1 MEIPANPN
9 EALAAKTLPKPLR
22 QAIQA
27 TFGGGLIG
35 CALVGGTA
43 LAGYYAGHR
52 ESDDMDLFTADVV
65 AQAMT
70 VAAVKSL
77 AGIGVVFSD
86 ERNSPSYYHVL
97 ASLGGHSFS
106 IDVVLDANI
115 HRIGAFL
122 KTSDGVQLANLETLL
137 MMKIATLVGRCSEK
151 DLFDLKWLTEHYRNP
166 DVKEWIALGQKV
178 DGGANAESMLIS
190 LSGANLRI
198 EGCGFAAKFGV
209 SSGEVLK
216 MIMAFRS
223 TLQKKLVAHLEAF
236 PPSTNITALLR
247 EIRRLK

>member
-1 MEIPANPN
+1 MAVPTKPN
-9 EALAAKTLPKPLR
+9 ETLAKATLPNPLQ
-22 QAIQA
+22 QAIEA
-27 TFGGGLIG
+27 TFGQGIVG

-77 AGIGVVFSD
+77 VGIGVVFSD
-86 ERNSPSYYHVL
+86 ERNSPSYYHAL
-97 ASLGGHSFS
+97 ARLSGHNFS
-106 IDVVLDANI
+106 IDVVLDSNI
-115 HRIGAFL
+115 HNIGAFL
-122 KTSDGVQLANLETLL
+122 QTKGGIQLASLETLL
-137 MMKIATLVGRCSEK
+137 MMKIATLVSRCSEK
-151 DLFDLKWLTEHYRNP
+151 DLFDLEWLTEHYRNP
-166 DVKEWIALGQKV
+166 DIAEWIALGQKV

-190 LSGANLRI
+190 LSAAKLRI
-198 EGCGFAAKFGV
+198 EACGFATKFSV

-216 MIMAFRS
+216 KISAFRS
-223 TLQKKLVAHLEAF
+223 TLQNKLATHLETY
-236 PPSTNITALLR
+236 PPSTAITSLLR